1 MKAFVLAGG
10 FPQIDLIQKLKA
22 RGIET
27 LLADYYQHPVARDYA
42 DRFFRVST
50 LDVEAIRRIAAE
62 EKVDFLI
69 TVCTDQALLTVAQ
82 VSEELGLPCYIDF
95 QTARNVT
102 NKAYMKRVF
111 QENGIPTARHR
122 IVESAEEAKL
132 EGWSYP
138 LIVKPV
144 DCNSSKGVCKVREEK
159 ELDRALADA
168 LALSR
173 SRRAVVEEFM
183 AGEELSLD
191 VYVENGTAHILDL
204 TTSEKLNSED
214 KFVIYR
220 TWHRREQLELL
231 REEARGIAQQIA
243 AAFGIQDAPMLIQM
257 IRTPE
262 GLKVIEFSAR
272 TGGGVK
278 HLSILRQTGFDVVS
292 AVIDLTL
299 GAKPRLLLREPAW
312 SYMIDEY
319 IYCRPG
325 VFSHLQG
332 FEPLKREQVLLDY
345 YQFRWEGSVFD
356 GIANSGDRAAGFSFA
371 ARDLWEL
378 REKHERINRTVR
390 VCAEDGSDMMRHDL
404 SAPIRFD
411 R

>member
-1 MKAFVLAGG
+1 MKALVLAGG
-10 FPQIDLIQKLKA
+10 FPQIDLLCKLKA
-22 RGIET
+22 RGVTTI
-27 LLADYYQHPVARDYA
+27 LADYYQHPVARDYA
-42 DRFFRVST
+42 DRFYRVST
-50 LDVEAIRRIAAE
+50 LDVAAIRQLAVAE
-62 EKVDFLI
+62 QVDFLI

-82 VSEELGLPCYIDF
+82 VSEELGLPCYLDYE
-95 QTARNVT
+95 TARNVT
-102 NKAYMKRVF
+102 NKAYMKQIF
-111 QENGIPTARHR
+111 HTNEIPTARHS
-122 IVESAEEAKL
+122 ILAAYSPGHFD
-132 EGWSYP
+132 GWKFP

-144 DCNSSKGVCKVREEK
+144 DCNSSKGVCKVTNNA
-159 ELDRALADA
+159 ELMEAISKAVS
-168 LALSR
+168 LSR
-173 SRRAVVEEFM
+173 TKTAIVEEFM
-183 AGEELSLD
+183 SGEELSVD
-191 VYVENGTAHILDL
+191 VYVENGAAHILDI
-204 TTSEKLNSED
+204 TTSEKLNSTD

-220 TWHRREQLELL
+220 TWHS
-231 REEARGIAQQIA
+231 EEDTKVWKAEAQRVAQQIA
-243 AAFGIQDAPMLIQM
+243 EAFQIQNAPMLIQM
-257 IRTPE
+257 IRTAD

-325 VFSHLQG
+325 VFSHLEG
-332 FEPLKREQVLLDY
+332 FEPLKQEQVLLDY

-404 SAPIRFD
+404 SVPIRFD